1 MNKLCATIVKE
12 LLLIRRDR
20 AGLLVLFVMPAVL
33 VLIITLI
40 QENVL
45 KTVGESNIKVLYV
58 DKDRQAVGEAI
69 EKKLLDSGSVEI
81 IKTLHGRRLE
91 EKAALKA
98 IAGGDYQLCIVVPEG
113 ITSSVRLNAQKAVE
127 ASLSHTQ
134 KGPGKSGNSPA
145 IDIYFD
151 PAVLG
156 AFRSALRSSLE
167 LVVFG
172 IEVSEKM
179 NALSELL
186 PEYVAENIRKSL
198 GPAASGELKVP
209 GPHVKL
215 DWSPARVLEIR
226 EKVASPKLLK
236 FRPTSIQQNVPAWS
250 LFGIF
255 FIVLPMAGTLIKE
268 RLDGTSLRLMSMP
281 VSTIT
286 VISGKVLAYAVVC
299 VAQFGL
305 ILLIGKF
312 LLPVLG
318 TPQLNMGTDPFALIV
333 VALSAILA
341 ATGYGVMLGT
351 IVRTYEQASMFG
363 PISVVIAAAI
373 GGIMV
378 PVYAMPKLMQQISVL
393 SPLGWGLNAFLELFV
408 RGGSISSVLPEV
420 FSLLGFFFCTLL
432 ISCIVFARRV
442 KTGP

>member
-1 MNKLCATIVKE
+1 MNKLFATIYKE

-33 VLIITLI
+33 VLIITLV

-45 KTVGESNIKVLYV
+45 KTIGESNIKILFV
-58 DKDRQAVGEAI
+58 DKDLQAVGEAI

-81 IKTLHGRRLE
+81 IKTLNGRQIE
-91 EKAALKA
+91 EKAALEA
-98 IAGGDYQLCIVVPEG
+98 IVGGDYQLCIVVPEG
-113 ITSSVRLNAQKAVE
+113 ITKAVRLNAREAVE
-127 ASLSHTQ
+127 ASLFRNQ
-134 KGPGKSGNSPA
+134 KKPENSGDIPA
-145 IDIYFD
+145 LDVYFD

-156 AFRSALRSSLE
+156 GFRSAVRSSLE

-172 IEVSEKM
+172 IEVREKL

-186 PEYVAENIRKSL
+186 PEYVVKNIRKSL
-198 GPAASGELKVP
+198 GPAATEGLTVQAP
-209 GPHVKL
+209 QVKL
-215 DWSPARVLEIR
+215 DWSPTRVLEIR
-226 EKVASPKLLK
+226 EKVASPKFFK
-236 FRPTSIQQNVPAWS
+236 STPTSVQQNVPAWS

-281 VSTIT
+281 VSYITI
-286 VISGKVLAYAVVC
+286 ISGKVLAYAMIC

-305 ILLIGKF
+305 ILFIGKV
-312 LLPVLG
+312 LLPILG
-318 TPQLNMGTDPFALIV
+318 TPQLYMGTDPFALVV

-378 PVYAMPKLMQQISVL
+378 PVYAMPKLMQQISML
-393 SPLGWGLNAFLELFV
+393 SPLGWGLNAFLDLFV
-408 RGGSISSVLPEV
+408 RGGNISSILPEV

-432 ISCIVFARRV
+432 VSCIVFIRRG